1 MQIMAAFTIT
11 IFLLISTFLILG
23 GGYLAYSYSYLG
35 DAPRSSFVLR
45 WENSLYYIIAVYP
58 IVSLMSIYL
67 ADVFYMTFHI
77 NTAPEYRNMGI
88 FCAGHFI
95 LSILSVSIAKYL
107 QKINKANAWLIIANV
122 IAGSAYLFWAVIGFV
137 NMAKQ

>member
-1 MQIMAAFTIT
+1 MAAFTIT
-11 IFLLISTFLILG
+11 MFLLISTFVILG

-35 DAPRSSFVLR
+35 QAPRSRFMPR
-45 WENSLYYIIAVYP
+45 WENILYYIIAVYP
-58 IVSLMSIYL
+58 IVSLVSIFL
-67 ADVFYMTFHI
+67 ADVFYITFHI

-88 FCAGHFI
+88 FCTGHFI
-95 LSILSVSIAKYL
+95 LSILSVSIAQYL

-122 IAGSAYLFWAVIGFV
+122 IAGSAYLFWALVGFV